1 MAGPNI
7 KDIAGLG
14 EIVGHIK
21 DFLLKIIETRSARE
35 ERRLRNESLRL
46 KNTFK
51 FLALAKKYNLT
62 PEELKYYK
70 GLANGGQDTNPE
82 ISRIEIVLIK
92 AAENSSESQ
101 TFSTEYG
108 EDQHL
113 SKPHFDETKDSL
125 C

>member
-1 MAGPNI
+1 MADPNI

-21 DFLLKIIETRSARE
+21 DFLLKLIEIRSARE

-70 GLANGGQDTNPE
+70 GLANGQQDANPE
-82 ISRIEIVLIK
+82 ISRIDKVSIR
-92 AAENSSESQ
+92 AAETSREPN
-101 TFSTEYG
+101 F
-108 EDQHL
+108 
-113 SKPHFDETKDSL
+113 
-125 C
+125 